1 MRLNRLTAWLVAF
14 SMSVVAAPVAFAQA
28 TGFPR
33 EVADFGQL
41 ERYPAEAA
49 GFHRGRVVEYV
60 PPMSDF
66 SVSYNLYDERLQ
78 VAATLYFYAAG
89 RDGPSL
95 FAAEVAGV
103 QQARPGVR
111 VVSQEAR
118 TLLARDGATHTAQVA
133 IFAFEDNFA
142 GQRRP
147 LWSQLVLV
155 MRGDRAFKAR
165 VTAPAE
171 QGAEVDT
178 RVMRLLGAVGW
189 AE

>member
-14 SMSVVAAPVAFAQA
+14 SVSLAATPVVFAQA
-28 TGFPR
+28 VGFPR
-33 EVADFGQL
+33 EVADFGQF
-41 ERYPAEAA
+41 ERYPAETA
-49 GFHRGRVVEYV
+49 GFQRGRVVEYM
-60 PPMSDF
+60 PPMRDF

-78 VAATLYFYAAG
+78 VAATLYSYVAD

-95 FAAEVAGV
+95 LAAEVAGV
-103 QQARPGVR
+103 QHARPGVR
-111 VVSQEAR
+111 VVSQETR
-118 TLLARDGATHTAQVA
+118 TLLARDGTTHPAQVA
-133 IFAFEDNFA
+133 IFGFEDNFA

-155 MRGDRAFKAR
+155 VRGDRAFKVR